1 MPAVEIMTETQSA
14 IISLLGEARN
24 ELQAFE
30 KLILIQRGMVVI
42 LLGVSDILVPELAGG
57 L

>member
-1 MPAVEIMTETQSA
+1 MTETQSA